1 MILDKRKL
9 VPEHKGHLLSAPSR
23 RSVSLFIVALGLVS
37 LFCHSPLAAQSDEL
51 SYREA
56 VIVPIDKS
64 VLKKINTIQNY
75 LNAQDWN
82 PTLQLL
88 EDIRLKH
95 GNVLVESG
103 KGRYVNVADY
113 ANGILSSLPDAGLR
127 FYRQKTDAALKSQFT
142 IALKRRSPAGMKAI
156 LNQGFA
162 SRWGDDALYWLGE
175 WAWETGQIDLARSYW
190 KQLIP
195 LRSSVDDVLTYSTPR
210 YPDSEISLADILAR
224 LILCSIAD
232 NNRPR
237 ARNELQALRIRFPKA
252 QGTLA
257 GQSGPLVDILDS
269 IIDQAVPWNVEHSA
283 TDAISF
289 AGNNQRTGST
299 DLADHDSPSLLP
311 TTNLLQWK
319 IPLPGARI
327 RTYVDDRPFYEK
339 PSHCY
344 YPIAWKNHLFLADED
359 RIYTW
364 DLKTGQPAWSAG
376 ERNENVT
383 GVIYPAFSELSPS
396 LPSQGVIGVPH
407 YTLSISKGR
416 LYAKLGSPI
425 SLLSPKETREL
436 PCSLICLDVDT
447 QQGKLIW
454 KTDAKQV
461 LDNWRFSGAPLVVDD
476 RLFVAIRRNQP
487 QTEFGVACLNATTGQ
502 LLWKSTVASALA
514 NIAGNYHFMSHDLL
528 TLGGRSIYHL
538 SHTGSIT
545 AIDPTDG
552 TIRWLMTYP
561 SEPTIRMTDANDP
574 LQSQLTPCVYRSGLL
589 LATPNDQ
596 KTLMAI
602 DADSGITI
610 WQREVAGGIQH
621 LLGVNNST
629 VVVSGQ
635 RLTGLQL
642 TTGKP
647 IWQVGSSDP
656 LTFGWG
662 RGLIHNGNVFW
673 PQRDEVLIAD
683 ASTGK
688 LLRRIPLWDRL
699 GETGGNLLFADDQL
713 FVTQENQIY
722 SLGSTLPVRRNSTD
736 EGAASIDKL
745 FPNN

>member
-1 MILDKRKL
+1 MAAKQKSI
-9 VPEHKGHLLSAPSR
+9 PEHLNRLFRTILR
-23 RSVSLFIVALGLVS
+23 RNFPVLFVCLGLAS
-37 LFCHSPLAAQSDEL
+37 LNRPLPLVAQSDEL

-64 VLKKINTIQNY
+64 VLKKLNTVQNY

-82 PTLQLL
+82 PALQLL

-95 GNVLVESG
+95 GNVLVASG
-103 KGRYVNVADY
+103 QGRYVNSTDY
-113 ANGILSSLPDAGLR
+113 ANGILSSLPDAGLL
-127 FYRQKTDAALKSQFT
+127 FYRQKSDSALRSQLAA
-142 IALKRRSPAGMKAI
+142 ALKRRSTTGMKAI

-190 KQLIP
+190 RQLIP
-195 LRSSVDDVLTYSTPR
+195 FQSPVEEKLAYSTPR
-210 YPDSEISLADILAR
+210 YPDSEFSQADILAR
-224 LILCSIAD
+224 LVLCSIAE
-232 NNRPR
+232 NNQPR
-237 ARNELQALRIRFPKA
+237 AGNELQALQSRFPKA

-257 GQSGPLVDILDS
+257 GKSGLLVDILNS
-269 IIDQAVPWNVEHSA
+269 IIDEADLWNVEHSA
-283 TDAISF
+283 TDSVSF
-289 AGNNQRTGST
+289 GNNNRRTGVTKRAT
-299 DLADHDSPSLLP
+299 DDNSSLLP
-311 TTNLLQWK
+311 DTNILQWK

-344 YPIAWKNHLFLADED
+344 HPVAWNNHLFLADED

-364 DLKTGQPAWSAG
+364 DIKTGQPAWSAG
-376 ERNENVT
+376 ENSENVT
-383 GVIYPAFSELSPS
+383 GVVYPTFSELSPA

-407 YTLSISKGR
+407 YTLSISNGR

-436 PCSLICLDVDT
+436 PCSLICLDVES

-454 KTDAKQV
+454 KTDANQV
-461 LDNWRFSGAPLVVDD
+461 LENWRFSGAPLVVDNH
-476 RLFVAIRRNQP
+476 LFVATRRNHP
-487 QTEFGVACLNATTGQ
+487 QTEFGIACFEAATGH
-502 LLWKSTVASALA
+502 LVWESTVASALA
-514 NIAGNYHFMSHDLL
+514 NVAGNYHFMSHDLL
-528 TLGGRSIYHL
+528 TMGGRSIYHL
-538 SHTGSIT
+538 SHSGSIT
-545 AIDPTDG
+545 AINPTDG
-552 TIRWLMTYP
+552 TIRWLITYP
-561 SEPTIRMTDANDP
+561 SEPTKRMTDANDP
-574 LQSQLTPCVYRSGLL
+574 LQSQLVPCIYKSGIL

-602 DADSGITI
+602 DADSGVII
-610 WQREVAGGIQH
+610 WQHEVAGGIQH
-621 LLGVNNST
+621 LLGVNAST
-629 VVVSGQ
+629 IVVSGQ

-642 TTGKP
+642 TTGQP
-647 IWQVGSSDP
+647 IWQIGSSDP

-673 PQRDEVLIAD
+673 PRRDEILIAD
-683 ASTGK
+683 ISTGK
-688 LLRRIPLWDRL
+688 LNRRIPLWDRL
-699 GETGGNLLFADDQL
+699 GETGGNLLLAGQRL

-722 SLGSTLPVRRNSTD
+722 SLGSTRPKNRISPQSDLTTIENS
-736 EGAASIDKL
+736 